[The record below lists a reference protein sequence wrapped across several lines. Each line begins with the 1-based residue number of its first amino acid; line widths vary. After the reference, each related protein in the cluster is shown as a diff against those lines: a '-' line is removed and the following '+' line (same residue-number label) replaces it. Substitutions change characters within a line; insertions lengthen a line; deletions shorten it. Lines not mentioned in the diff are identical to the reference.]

1 MKRPPARIY
10 GPLLAALV
18 GAGILIGVTVARDD
32 PHGTPGHHL
41 GADGALMIDAAYRPT
56 APDLTGTGIDGRPTS
71 LAAYK
76 GKTVVVNVWASWC
89 GPCRKETPALTRYDE
104 KTKSQDVVV
113 LGLNEDDSSAAA
125 HDFARE
131 FHMAYPSIL
140 DPAGDRFR
148 ALARGLTTT
157 QGLPVTFVVDRHGRV
172 AATTAGG
179 IDEDRLAALV
189 AAARTDAGSSRP

>member
-1 MKRPPARIY
+1 MY
-10 GPLLAALV
+10 GPVLAALA
-18 GAGILIGVTVARDD
+18 GTGILIGVTVGSND
-32 PHGTPGHHL
+32 PHGTPGYHR
-41 GADGALMIDAAYRPT
+41 GADGALVIDAAHRPT

-71 LAAYK
+71 IAAYK
-76 GKTVVVNVWASWC
+76 GRTVVVNVWASWC
-89 GPCRKETPALTRYDE
+89 GPCRKETSALTRYEE
-104 KTKSQDVVV
+104 KAKGQGVAV

-125 HDFARE
+125 HSFAHD

-140 DPAGDRFR
+140 DSAGDRFR

-172 AATTAGG
+172 AAAMAGG

-189 AAARTDAGSSRP
+189 DATRTDAGSSQPKSPRG